1 MKTILDLHT
10 THPTEKQE
18 LYPIFPFL
26 LPPENLLLLS
36 VRPAAANLLCS
47 H

>member
-1 MKTILDLHT
+1 MKTILVT

-36 VRPAAANLLCS
+36 ARPAAANLLCS